1 LLYCTISQKVIVR
14 ASSSV
19 YLLKPEI
26 DEAKKL
32 KFVKEGEINLF
43 NDDKILKL
51 EQGILYI
58 NSKNSV
64 RRVVI
69 DDSI

>member
-1 LLYCTISQKVIVR
+1 
-14 ASSSV
+14 V